1 MSAVQLRPKAVGTN
15 GVTAPDDVLIAGN
28 LTVAGTITSG
38 GSGGGV
44 DQIIAG
50 TGITVSPVGGTGNV
64 TISQTAGNDPIKC
77 GGVYTFAGG
86 TLPDNGGNPALVPG
100 QYTFTFDAGPTP
112 VKAVINISFQYGL
125 STAVGTSGVLW
136 IIYTGTYSPTGSP
149 TQVVYVNTNQS
160 GMGAGSLFVPN
171 CVGLTTV
178 NLYMKRNDNTGGVV
192 GTYDSGVINVVW
204 GTP

>member
-77 GGVYTFAGG
+77 GGVFTLAGG
-86 TLPDNGGNPALVPG
+86 TLPDNTTNPALVPG

-112 VKAVINISFQYGL
+112 VKAVINISFQYAL
-125 STAVGTSGVLW
+125 NTAVGTNGVLY
-136 IIYTGTYSPTGSP
+136 IIYTGTYAPASPTK
-149 TQVVYVNTNQS
+149 VVYVNTNQA

-178 NLYMKRNDNTGGVV
+178 SLFMARQDNAGGVS
-192 GTYDSGVINVVW
+192 GTYDSGVINVVF